1 MGLDEWQNAA
11 PVATILQTLTTTDV
25 IAKYL
30 FLALLAVPLSPL
42 AAQRRTAPPFICRGE
57 IVSAID
63 FKSYPPRGA
72 DAEGVREKVEATES
86 NHHWT
91 TRPGVITAYLRLAVG
106 RPCIE
111 FDRAE
116 SERLLRAQ
124 PFISSANIRARPDGS
139 GGVHVEV
146 ETVDEFPF
154 TGSAK
159 LANGTLSALGIGT
172 VNLGG
177 RGLTLSVNGERGFNY
192 RNGFGG
198 RIEQYGAFGRPD
210 VVAVSGARTPLGDSW
225 SFEYIE
231 PFLTDLQPRGLHLG
245 TTGGSDYY
253 DIKLPNGDVHSLA
266 VRRTGYDLGGVFRV
280 GRGHTVGLLGAV
292 LLGEDIS
299 TSGSPVIVSDSG
311 FVPVTNDSVL
321 TNRYGKY
328 AVTRLAAIVGIRSV
342 RFVTVRGF
350 DALTGPQDM
359 ASGFQFVTIVGPNI
373 QSGRT
378 TRNLFVSGDLYGGV
392 GNGRSFVEARLIA
405 EGGLGFDGTSSDLA
419 GSGKIVWY
427 DHPSLSRL
435 STVSFELSGVQRVA
449 FPLQLTLGDHSGG
462 IRGYGS
468 ADFVGG
474 QRAVAR
480 AEERWLLPWLGSRAD
495 VAVATFV
502 EAGKLWAGDVPYGAT
517 TAVHSVAGLSL
528 LGTYPSG
535 GKRTYRVD
543 FAFPI
548 NRDGGTSR
556 FEVRLSSSDF
566 SRAFWQEPNDIAR
579 ARTFAFPVSPL
590 ALRPR

>member
-1 MGLDEWQNAA
+1 MTARHL
-11 PVATILQTLTTTDV
+11 L
-25 IAKYL
+25 
-30 FLALLAVPLSPL
+30 LALLAAPLSTL
-42 AAQRRTAPPFICRGE
+42 VAQRQATPQFKCKGE

-63 FKSYPPRGA
+63 FKRYPPRA
-72 DAEGVREKVEATES
+72 VDANGVREKVEATES

-106 RPCIE
+106 LPCLE

-124 PFISSANIRARPDGS
+124 PFISSANIRATSDGA
-139 GGVHVEV
+139 GGVHIEV

-159 LANGTLSALGIGT
+159 LANGTLSALGLGT

-177 RGLTLSVNGERGFNY
+177 RGLTLSVSGERGFNY

-210 VVAVSGARTPLGDSW
+210 VVAIAGARTPLGASW

-231 PFLTDLQPRGLHLG
+231 PFLTDLQPRGLHAG
-245 TTGGSDYY
+245 ITGGSDYY
-253 DIKLPNGDVHSLA
+253 DIELPNGDVHSLA
-266 VRRTGYDLGGVFRV
+266 VRRTGYDVGGVFRI

-311 FVPVTNDSVL
+311 FVPATNDSVL

-328 AVTRLAAIVGIRSV
+328 GVTRLAAIAGIRSV

-350 DALTGPQDM
+350 DALTGSQDM
-359 ASGFQFVTIVGPNI
+359 ASGIQFVTIVGPNI
-373 QSGRT
+373 QSARSP
-378 TRNLFVSGDLYGGV
+378 RNMFVSGDLYGGF
-392 GNGRSFVEARLIA
+392 GDGRSFVEARLIA
-405 EGGLGFDGTSSDLA
+405 EGGFGFDGTSSDVA
-419 GSGKIVWY
+419 ASGKIVWY
-427 DHPSLSRL
+427 DRPTLSRL

-449 FPLQLTLGDHSGG
+449 FPLQLSLEDHSGG

-468 ADFVGG
+468 ENFVGG

-495 VAVATFV
+495 VAVAGFA

-517 TAVHSVAGLSL
+517 TGLRSVVGLSL

-543 FAFPI
+543 FAFPL
-548 NRDGGTSR
+548 NRNGNTSR
-556 FEVRLSSSDF
+556 FEIRMSSGDF
-566 SRAFWQEPNDIAR
+566 SRAFWREPDDIAR

>member
-1 MGLDEWQNAA
+1 MSGKTLRLSPQFFSLL
-11 PVATILQTLTTTDV
+11 PISILT
-25 IAKYL
+25 AKYL
-30 FLALLAVPLSPL
+30 VVVLLAVPLSAL
-42 AAQRRTAPPFICRGE
+42 AAQRRTAPQFICRGE

-63 FKSYPPRGA
+63 FKRYPPRA
-72 DAEGVREKVEATES
+72 VDAEGVREKVEVTES

-91 TRPGVITAYLRLAVG
+91 TRPGVINAYLRLAVG
-106 RPCIE
+106 RPCLE

-124 PFISSANIRARPDGS
+124 PFISSANIRARSDGA
-139 GGVHVEV
+139 GGVHIEV

-154 TGSAK
+154 TGSGK
-159 LANGTLSALGIGT
+159 LANGTVSALGIGT

-177 RGLTLSVNGERGFNY
+177 RGLTLSVSGERGFNY

-198 RIEQYGAFGRPD
+198 RMEQYGAFGRPD
-210 VVAVSGARTPLGDSW
+210 VVAVAGARTPLGDSW

-231 PFLTDLQPRGLHLG
+231 PFLTDLQPRGLHAG
-245 TTGGSDYY
+245 ITGASDYY
-253 DIKLPNGDVHSLA
+253 NIQLPNGDVHSLA
-266 VRRTGYDLGGVFRV
+266 VRRTGYDVGGVFRV

-311 FVPVTNDSVL
+311 FVPATNDSVL

-328 AVTRLAAIVGIRSV
+328 GVTRLAAIVGIRSV
-342 RFVTVRGF
+342 RFITVRGF
-350 DALTGPQDM
+350 DALTGSQDM
-359 ASGFQFVTIVGPNI
+359 ASGFQFVTTVGPNI

-378 TRNLFVSGDLYGGV
+378 TRNLFVSGDLYGGF
-392 GNGRSFVEARLIA
+392 GDGRSFVEARLIA

-419 GSGKIVWY
+419 GSGRIIWY
-427 DHPSLSRL
+427 DRPTLSRL

-449 FPLQLTLGDHSGG
+449 FPLQLSLGDHSGG

-495 VAVATFV
+495 VAVAGFA

-517 TAVHSVAGLSL
+517 TAVHSVVGLSL

-543 FAFPI
+543 FAYPL

-556 FEVRLSSSDF
+556 FEIRLSSGDF